1 VTDVPVIRV
10 NSFYRGFFAELNIL
24 VSFMHAHQEAVVYAD
39 WRNKFCYADSSAN
52 NWFRYFEEIP
62 VGVDKSKMRTMRLKI
77 VNVSRNYAYPTLAT
91 TGAHSLYID
100 PRKPERVS
108 GLVLPD
114 NWRDEFGA
122 VFSENLVVKDSIWDR
137 VSKFWDANMS
147 GLEMV
152 GVHLRNYPPKSR
164 GRGGTPPL
172 SDYFTVIDS
181 LDFDR
186 LFVAT
191 DNYNLLNAFKD
202 RYGNDVVYQKNV
214 FRDKVDPAVKGS
226 EIHKTH
232 GYRKKDSK
240 GRKIQGMGEDVLTD
254 ALLLAR
260 CTGMVHIE
268 SNLATAVGFINPDI
282 EMVYLGDPLIREE
295 YDL

>member
-52 NWFRYFEEIP
+52 NWFRYFKEIP
-62 VGVDKSKMRTMRLKI
+62 VGVDKSKMSTMRLKI
-77 VNVSRNYAYPTLAT
+77 V
-91 TGAHSLYID
+91 
-100 PRKPERVS
+100 
-108 GLVLPD
+108 
-114 NWRDEFGA
+114 
-122 VFSENLVVKDSIWDR
+122 
-137 VSKFWDANMS
+137 
-147 GLEMV
+147 LEMV
-152 GVHLRNYPPKSR
+152 GVHLRNYPPNSR

-172 SDYFTVIDS
+172 SDYFTVIDN

-191 DNYNLLNAFKD
+191 DNYNLLNTFKD

-214 FRDKVDPAVKGS
+214 FRDKVDPTVKGS

-232 GYRKKDSK
+232 GYRRKKGSK